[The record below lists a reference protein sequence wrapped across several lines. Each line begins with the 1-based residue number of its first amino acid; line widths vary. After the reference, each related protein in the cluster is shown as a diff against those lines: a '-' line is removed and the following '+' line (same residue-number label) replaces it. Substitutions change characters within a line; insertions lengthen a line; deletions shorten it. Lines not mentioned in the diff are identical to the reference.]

1 MVQNKDLEDSVKNQ
15 GKKLM
20 TLRAFSIG
28 FSAALLALACGS
40 DDSNNNTPE
49 DEGPIVPPV
58 IEEPGDIDNCDI
70 NPLDQDCNPDPTD
83 TTPPVV
89 DEPDIIDPADA
100 ALATVT
106 NILAENCGQCHG
118 ALLDEEDAEAGMNF
132 ITDLQRLS
140 ETNSRSGR
148 PLIDALNSGGSFI
161 VQRMRDGS
169 MPPGQLPKV
178 STRDLDVVAE
188 YIDNPAF
195 WDIDVADCSD
205 TNQNIDF
212 DTLFEELN
220 DDLSGEDAADQ
231 VNYRYLVLTNRF
243 NAGVCSDTQL
253 DRDRQALVKMMNA
266 LSSSPSIEVPLDIN
280 GDGLIYR
287 IDLRDFEW
295 DRAISVNG
303 ENFNDV
309 WEAIAGNN
317 QYAVAFAGD
326 VADDVV
332 ADAGTTV
339 PFMFADSVADV
350 AMVGNLY
357 YAIIGVDVAQTLD
370 TFILDVLEI
379 DVVANLADEELIR
392 AGTSESVLSRQDT
405 VVERHEIEARAGAFW
420 QRFDFDDNA
429 NESIFQDPFGFEET
443 GREAIF
449 TLENNMMGFIIADA
463 DGNILEDSDILLDFT
478 QANFRVTTAVSCVN
492 CHAEGFIPVVDQ
504 VRDVAL
510 RNAIALDLD
519 NDEVEALR
527 EVYPT
532 SAEFAAQVADDSE
545 LFQGAL
551 ERADLPISSIDPI
564 SSIFLRFDIDMKLAD
579 AAGDLGVSPDFL
591 ENNLRE
597 LNPAVQ
603 VLDTTVLDRDDFT
616 QFYLNS
622 LCILSVTLENAPVAA
637 DCDQAQADVDALL
650 Q

>member
-1 MVQNKDLEDSVKNQ
+1 
-15 GKKLM
+15 
-20 TLRAFSIG
+20 
-28 FSAALLALACGS
+28 LLALACGS
-40 DDSNNNTPE
+40 DDSNNNDAPSGGDDIIEPPPLDDLEGVPE
-49 DEGPIVPPV
+49 GND
-58 IEEPGDIDNCDI
+58 CDL
-70 NPLDQDCNPDPTD
+70 NPLDRSC
-83 TTPPVV
+83 
-89 DEPDIIDPADA
+89 DEPEANPPGGGGDDPPPIDDPAEI
-100 ALATVT
+100 ALANVT
-106 NILAENCGQCHG
+106 NILADNCGQCHG

-132 ITDLQRLS
+132 ITDLERLS
-140 ETNSRSGR
+140 TTNSRNGR
-148 PLIDALNSGGSFI
+148 PLIDPLNSGGSFI

-178 STRDLDVVAE
+178 STRDIDVVAE

-195 WDIDVADCSD
+195 WPEVDVEDCSD
-205 TNQNIDF
+205 SNQNIDF
-212 DTLFEELN
+212 DVLFEEIN
-220 DDLSGEDAADQ
+220 RDLSGEDADDQ

-253 DRDRQALVKMMNA
+253 DRDRQSLVKMMNA
-266 LSSSPSIEVPLDIN
+266 LSSSPTIEIPLDVN

-317 QYAVAFAGD
+317 DYAVAFEGD
-326 VADDVV
+326 DADDAVADT
-332 ADAGTTV
+332 GTTV

-357 YAIIGVDVAQTLD
+357 YAIVGVDVAQTLD
-370 TFILDVLEI
+370 VFISDVLDI
-379 DVVANLADEELIR
+379 DVVANLEDEELIR

-420 QRFDFDDNA
+420 QRFDFDDDA

-463 DGNILEDSDILLDFT
+463 DGNILEDSDILLDFN
-478 QANFRVTTAVSCVN
+478 QNNFRVTTAISCVN
-492 CHAEGFIPVVDQ
+492 CHAQGFIPVVDQ

-532 SAEFAAQVADDSE
+532 SAEFAQQVADDTDV
-545 LFQGAL
+545 FQAAL
-551 ERADLPISSIDPI
+551 ERAELPISSIDPI
-564 SSIFLRFDIDMKLAD
+564 SSVFLRFDLDMKLAD

-591 ENNLRE
+591 QSNLRE

-603 VLDTTVLDRDDFT
+603 VLDNTVLDRDDFT

-622 LCILSVTLENAPVAA
+622 LCILSITLENAPVVA
-637 DCDQAQADVDALL
+637 DCDDAQAEVDALI